1 MTNLYNPLNKT
12 FNTTF
17 FITNTNLFL
26 ITNSPTNQTLQEYIK
41 ILHNNNI
48 TVVIR
53 LCEKTYDE
61 DFLKKN
67 NIYFIDMFIEDG
79 LYPSD
84 IDITNFFNICS
95 KYKNIAIHCKSGLG
109 RAPLLIALH
118 YIIVEK
124 KSSIETISLI
134 RDKIK
139 SAFNMK
145 QLNFINNDISKKKNL
160 YKDNSFCQIM

>member
-1 MTNLYNPLNKT
+1 MTNS
-12 FNTTF
+12 FNSIKTTF
-17 FITNTNLFL
+17 FTTKTNLFL
-26 ITNSPTNQTLQEYIK
+26 ITNSPTNQTIQEYVK

-61 DFLKKN
+61 DYLKQN
-67 NIYFIDMFIEDG
+67 NLDFIDMFIEDG

-124 KSSIETISLI
+124 KSSIETISII

-139 SAFNMK
+139 GAFNMK
-145 QLNFINNDISKKKNL
+145 QLNFINHDIPKKKNL

>member
-1 MTNLYNPLNKT
+1 MSITIFNKT

-17 FITNTNLFL
+17 FTTKNNLFL
-26 ITNSPTNQTLQEYIK
+26 ITNSPTNQTLQEYVK
-41 ILHNNNI
+41 ILLNNNI

-61 DFLKKN
+61 DYLKQN
-67 NIYFIDMFIEDG
+67 NINFIDMFIEDG
-79 LYPSD
+79 MYPSD
-84 IDITNFFNICS
+84 TDITNFFNICS
-95 KYKNIAIHCKSGLG
+95 KYQNIAIHCKSGLG
-109 RAPLLIALH
+109 RAPLLVAIH

-124 KSSIETISLI
+124 KSTIETITFI

-139 SAFNMK
+139 GAFNTK
-145 QLNFINNDISKKKNL
+145 QLNFINHDISKKKNL

>member
-1 MTNLYNPLNKT
+1 MTNPYNSLNKT
-12 FNTTF
+12 FNKTLFT
-17 FITNTNLFL
+17 TNTNLFL

-67 NIYFIDMFIEDG
+67 NIDFIDMFIEDG

-109 RAPLLIALH
+109 RAPLLIAIY
-118 YIIVEK
+118 YIIIDK

-139 SAFNMK
+139 NAFNMK
-145 QLNFINNDISKKKNL
+145 QLNFINNDIPKKKNL

>member
-67 NIYFIDMFIEDG
+67 NIDFIDMFIEDG

-139 SAFNMK
+139 NAFNMK
-145 QLNFINNDISKKKNL
+145 QLNFINNDIPKKKNL

>member
-1 MTNLYNPLNKT
+1 MTNPYNPLNKT
-12 FNTTF
+12 FNPTLFT
-17 FITNTNLFL
+17 TNTNLFL
-26 ITNSPTNQTLQEYIK
+26 ITNSPTNQTIQEYIK

-61 DFLKKN
+61 DYLKQN
-67 NIYFIDMFIEDG
+67 NLDFIDMFIEDG

-124 KSSIETISLI
+124 KSSIETISII

-139 SAFNMK
+139 GAFNMK
-145 QLNFINNDISKKKNL
+145 QLNFINHDIPKKKNL

>member
-67 NIYFIDMFIEDG
+67 NIDFIDMFIEDG

-145 QLNFINNDISKKKNL
+145 QLNFINNDIPKKKNL

>member
-1 MTNLYNPLNKT
+1 MTNLLNKT
-12 FNTTF
+12 FNLTF
-17 FITNTNLFL
+17 FTTNTNLFL

-41 ILHNNNI
+41 ILLNNDI
-48 TVVIR
+48 TVVVR

-61 DFLKKN
+61 DYLKQN
-67 NIYFIDMFIEDG
+67 NIDFIDMFIEDG

-84 IDITNFFNICS
+84 IDITNFFTICS

-124 KSSIETISLI
+124 QSTIETISKI

-139 SAFNMK
+139 GAFNTK
-145 QLNFINNDISKKKNL
+145 QLNFINNDIPKKKKL
-160 YKDNSFCQIM
+160 YKENNFCQIM